1 MSLPVRHEVQ
11 ALVRIH
17 PVSDRFAHSFVPGP
31 GNGLVCPV
39 LSSRARARRR
49 NHQVPRVPLPDVGVT
64 FIREPYMLTVRIQA
78 IDGTR
83 TFTLLDSQP
92 CRLLILPSC
101 YSSYGALN
109 FYPGGTFTH
118 CSCQPS
124 LDAHFSGRILN
135 SGDPR
140 TECAVVLGAQCWSRR
155 ACYEKRDLHIESRAL
170 RSGPLPK
177 ASPAGVVS

>member
-1 MSLPVRHEVQ
+1 MPNSGYP
-11 ALVRIH
+11 
-17 PVSDRFAHSFVPGP
+17 FVAKVGQFKPP
-31 GNGLVCPV
+31 NWA
-39 LSSRARARRR
+39 SSEYR
-49 NHQVPRVPLPDVGVT
+49 NQQV
-64 FIREPYMLTVRIQA
+64 

-124 LDAHFSGRILN
+124 LDAHFAGRIPN
-135 SGDPR
+135 FGARRSSGCC
-140 TECAVVLGAQCWSRR
+140 TLAGA
-155 ACYEKRDLHIESRAL
+155 
-170 RSGPLPK
+170 
-177 ASPAGVVS
+177 